1 MAYIKGKKEISW
13 FEEMDF
19 LLGELKISQLEPGN
33 LNEVEKCCNF

>member
-1 MAYIKGKKEISW
+1 MSW

-33 LNEVEKCCNF
+33 LIEVKKM